1 MLEHTKKRPTEEMVT
16 LNLRVHRS
24 NAERIKRF
32 ITSIEAEKQGE
43 SRPWREVIAE
53 LRPDD
58 AIPSAILRGSRVK
71 EELTQVQLSEM
82 TGIPRRHISEMEH
95 GKRPIGKETARK
107 LAKALKC
114 DYRVFL

>member
-1 MLEHTKKRPTEEMVT
+1 MLEHTKKHPTDEMVT
-16 LNLRVHRS
+16 LTLRVHQS

-32 ITSIEAEKQGE
+32 ITSIEAEEPSE
-43 SRPWREVIAE
+43 SRPWREVFNE
-53 LRPDD
+53 LRPNDD
-58 AIPSAILRGSRVK
+58 IPSAILRGSRVK

-95 GKRPIGKETARK
+95 GKRPIGKEMAKK